1 MSRMLE
7 VSTSGLDTSHGIEA
21 RAERAADH
29 IGAESAEIER
39 LPFDLSVLEDEGLFV
54 NVDAQGFGLLD
65 RRLDW
70 QALGITLPRQ
80 SDVAFRPPRCGLLPD
95 RYRLPLLRPAA
106 RAHAAL
112 HRYSYHFR
120 LTETVFE
127 TPAYRWIPWRAFETF
142 ERDFQA
148 AQADLER
155 AKNELV
161 AHYGAVHEEVIGTF
175 LQLAADSGR
184 RLEATGQG
192 VPEGFEHVIVQGV
205 RSAIPTPD
213 DLEAKLILC
222 YRVGVILL
230 GSEMVA
236 EQRQAREER
245 SRLEKAATELHLER
259 QRHDAQEHVL
269 QRELWAEEERI
280 RQQVRAEED
289 ERRHEAEVKERLRQ
303 LKLDAARER
312 LREAMSPL
320 EEGAKQLHAAIYE
333 SASAIRASL
342 QKHQYLPGSS
352 AKRARELTRWYK
364 LMNWQSDEQ
373 LERLIGELESLASR
387 PTGKRKHDVGALDGV
402 LSDIVELCY
411 ADARALNEPNRM
423 GALEL

>member
-1 MSRMLE
+1 MLHVLE
-7 VSTSGLDTSHGIEA
+7 LSIPEHDTMQGIDA

-29 IGAESAEIER
+29 IGAETTEIER

-70 QALGITLPRQ
+70 QSLGITLPRQ

-127 TPAYRWIPWRAFETF
+127 SPAYRWIPWRAFETF

-148 AQADLER
+148 AQVDLER
-155 AKNELV
+155 AKDKLL
-161 AHYGAVHEEVIGTF
+161 AHYDAVCEEVIDTF

-192 VPEGFEHVIVQGV
+192 VPDGFEHVIVQGV

-213 DLEAKLILC
+213 DLEAKLVLR

-230 GSEMVA
+230 GSEMLA
-236 EQRQAREER
+236 EQRKAREER
-245 SRLEKAATELHLER
+245 CRLEEVDTKLRLER
-259 QRHDAQEHVL
+259 QRQDAQERVL

-280 RQQVRAEED
+280 RQELRAAEE
-289 ERRHEAEVKERLRQ
+289 EQRREAEVKERLRR
-303 LKLDAARER
+303 LKLDAAKER
-312 LREAMSPL
+312 LHEAMSPL

-373 LERLIGELESLASR
+373 LERLIGELESLARR
-387 PTGKRKHDVGALDGV
+387 PTGKRKRDVGALDHV
-402 LSDIVELCY
+402 LGDIVELCY
-411 ADARALNEPNRM
+411 ADARALTEPSRM

>member
-1 MSRMLE
+1 MLE
-7 VSTSGLDTSHGIEA
+7 VSTPALDTSRGIDV
-21 RAERAADH
+21 RAKRAADH
-29 IGAESAEIER
+29 IGAEAAEIER

-127 TPAYRWIPWRAFETF
+127 SPAYRWVPWRAFETF

-155 AKNELV
+155 AKDDLL
-161 AHYGAVHEEVIGTF
+161 ADYDAVREEVMGIF

-184 RLEATGQG
+184 RLEATGHG

-205 RSAIPTPD
+205 QSAIPTPD
-213 DLEAKLILC
+213 DLAAKLILR

-230 GSEMVA
+230 GSEMLA
-236 EQRQAREER
+236 EQRKAREER
-245 SRLEKAATELHLER
+245 SRLEQATTELRLEQ
-259 QRHDAQEHVL
+259 QRREAQEQVL

-289 ERRHEAEVKERLRQ
+289 ERRHEAEVKERLRR

-312 LREAMSPL
+312 LQEAMSPL

-333 SASAIRASL
+333 SASAIRTSL

-352 AKRARELTRWYK
+352 AKRARELTRWYT

-387 PTGKRKHDVGALDGV
+387 PTGKRKHEVGALDEV
-402 LSDIVELCY
+402 LSNIVELCY